1 MTVFRYRAG
10 ILQWKESELE
20 DVNRE
25 SGKTSTMYG
34 TLHPRNNVDRLY
46 IKRKDGGR
54 RLMSVARCIREE
66 DNSFG
71 FYVANYVE
79 NRIREVTA
87 AEAINIE
94 DNVARKEFKN

>member
-1 MTVFRYRAG
+1 
-10 ILQWKESELE
+10 
-20 DVNRE
+20 
-25 SGKTSTMYG
+25 
-34 TLHPRNNVDRLY
+34 
-46 IKRKDGGR
+46 
-54 RLMSVARCIREE
+54 MSVARCIREE

-94 DNVARKEFKN
+94 DNVARKEFKNQKAQELKQN